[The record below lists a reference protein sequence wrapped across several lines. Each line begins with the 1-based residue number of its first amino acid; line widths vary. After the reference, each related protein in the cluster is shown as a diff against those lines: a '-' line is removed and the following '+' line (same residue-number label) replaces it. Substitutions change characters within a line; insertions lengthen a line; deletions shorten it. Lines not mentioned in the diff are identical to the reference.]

1 MPSGRRSTTTGRSSC
16 GRRAGPGSLYPPQ
29 NLGARQSPRHLAEG
43 IATMLVALP
52 LVPRRAGR
60 REQHHGG
67 ALGFRLYL
75 GLGGIHRSL
84 EIAAATEFD
93 IALELAGKHFCGLA
107 DQEGMTHPIEIG
119 RERRHTTL
127 LRLATEDPVDVF
139 VGGQSARRGV
149 GVGCLALVYI
159 ITSPTAATCSWR
171 CGRPG

>member
-1 MPSGRRSTTTGRSSC
+1 MPSGRRSTTIGRSGC
-16 GRRAGPGSLYPPQ
+16 DHRAGPGSLHHHK

-75 GLGGIHRSL
+75 GLGGIHRRL

-93 IALELAGKHFCGLA
+93 LTLELASK
-107 DQEGMTHPIEIG
+107 
-119 RERRHTTL
+119 
-127 LRLATEDPVDVF
+127 
-139 VGGQSARRGV
+139 
-149 GVGCLALVYI
+149 
-159 ITSPTAATCSWR
+159 
-171 CGRPG
+171 